1 MEDRYNV
8 ECCEF
13 MHAHDEIVE
22 RVQKEMPGEDTL
34 YDLTEL
40 FRIFGDST
48 RIRILYVLFEAE
60 MCVCDIAA
68 LLGMT
73 IRYFPSAQGTEK
85 RPAGKVTAGWQNG
98 VLFSGGRSCENHHRS
113 GIRAYSGVIFDFQFS
128 SHKYK
133 IRRKLL

>member
-48 RIRILYVLFEAE
+48 RIRILYVLLRQRCA
-60 MCVCDIAA
+60 CA
-68 LLGMT
+68 T
-73 IRYFPSAQGTEK
+73 S
-85 RPAGKVTAGWQNG
+85 
-98 VLFSGGRSCENHHRS
+98 
-113 GIRAYSGVIFDFQFS
+113 
-128 SHKYK
+128 
-133 IRRKLL
+133 RRCWG

>member
-22 RVQKEMPGEDTL
+22 RVRKEMPGEDTL

-48 RIRILYVLFEAE
+48 RIKILYALFEAE
-60 MCVCDIAA
+60 MCVCDIAD
-68 LLGMT
+68 LLGLT
-73 IRYFPSAQGTEK
+73 QSAISHQLRTLKANKLVRSRREGKTVFYSLADQHVRSIIGQGMDHVME
-85 RPAGKVTAGWQNG
+85 
-98 VLFSGGRSCENHHRS
+98 
-113 GIRAYSGVIFDFQFS
+113 
-128 SHKYK
+128 
-133 IRRKLL
+133 

>member
-48 RIRILYVLFEAE
+48 RIRILFV
-60 MCVCDIAA
+60 
-68 LLGMT
+68 
-73 IRYFPSAQGTEK
+73 
-85 RPAGKVTAGWQNG
+85 
-98 VLFSGGRSCENHHRS
+98 H
-113 GIRAYSGVIFDFQFS
+113 
-128 SHKYK
+128 
-133 IRRKLL
+133 

>member
-22 RVQKEMPGEDTL
+22 RVRKKMPGEDTL

-60 MCVCDIAA
+60 MCVCDIAV

-73 IRYFPSAQGTEK
+73 QSAISHQLRALKNARLVSSRREGKTVFYALADDHVKTIINQGLEHI
-85 RPAGKVTAGWQNG
+85 
-98 VLFSGGRSCENHHRS
+98 LE
-113 GIRAYSGVIFDFQFS
+113 
-128 SHKYK
+128 
-133 IRRKLL
+133 

>member
-8 ECCEF
+8 ECCDL

-48 RIRILYVLFEAE
+48 C
-60 MCVCDIAA
+60 MCSLRQRCACA
-68 LLGMT
+68 T
-73 IRYFPSAQGTEK
+73 S
-85 RPAGKVTAGWQNG
+85 
-98 VLFSGGRSCENHHRS
+98 
-113 GIRAYSGVIFDFQFS
+113 
-128 SHKYK
+128 
-133 IRRKLL
+133 RRCWE